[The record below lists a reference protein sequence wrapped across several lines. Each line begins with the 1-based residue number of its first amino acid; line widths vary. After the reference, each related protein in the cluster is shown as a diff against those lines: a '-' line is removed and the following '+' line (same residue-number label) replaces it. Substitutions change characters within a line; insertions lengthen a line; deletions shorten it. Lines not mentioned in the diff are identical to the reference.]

1 VDHVQT
7 LRPHFP
13 DPCIGGL
20 YPTPAEGKM
29 VRAKAL
35 GTEFGMYVYDHE
47 SVRDIVSD
55 SIKASGSWE
64 LRETQMLLS
73 LVSCDS
79 SGDCSKRV
87 FLDVGANIGWYSLT
101 AANLGY
107 LVMSFEPFRSNL
119 GLICSSSRQLDDITA
134 KRLTVFNV
142 GLDFKPRHCE
152 LFQQKL
158 INIGDTH
165 SVCDGASRSK
175 FIGKGY
181 TSLGWMNTTT
191 LDITFEEGHF
201 DHVGHVDVMKVDV
214 EGFEYSVMEGG
225 NRFFQ
230 SRFAPKY
237 IFMEL
242 VSSMMGDAGGLSDRG
257 ESRLESVLMKLT
269 NYGYELEHFSRSA
282 ASSETDNHLLLQT
295 SPLREVRKFVDGK
308 NILFKKTL

>member
-1 VDHVQT
+1 
-7 LRPHFP
+7 
-13 DPCIGGL
+13 
-20 YPTPAEGKM
+20 M
-29 VRAKAL
+29 VRAKVL
-35 GTEFGMYVYDHE
+35 GTEFDMYVYSHE

-64 LRETQMLLS
+64 KRETQMLMN
-73 LVSCDS
+73 LVSCAS
-79 SGDCSKRV
+79 SDECSKHV

-107 LVMSFEPFRSNL
+107 SVISFEPFQSNL
-119 GLICSSSRQLDDITA
+119 GLICSSSRLLDEMTA
-134 KRLTVFNV
+134 KRMTVFNV
-142 GLDFKPRHCE
+142 GLDFKPRQCE
-152 LFQQKL
+152 LFQQSS

-165 SVCDGASRSK
+165 SVCDGASRSL
-175 FIGKGY
+175 FIEKGY

-191 LDITFEEGHF
+191 LDIALEDGHF
-201 DHVGHVDVMKVDV
+201 NHWAQVDIMKVDV

-225 NRFFQ
+225 NQFFQ

-269 NYGYELEHFSRSA
+269 NYGYELEPFANSA
-282 ASSETDNHLLLQT
+282 ASTAEKDHHLLQS
-295 SPLREVRKFVDGK
+295 SPLREVRQFIDGK
-308 NILFKKTL
+308 NILFKKIF